1 MATFNWGTLFFFNK
15 ALFTFSFFRKVK
27 FNKVWVWI
35 AECILLTTQLCKAE
49 VTGLFKT
56 QYLPWVQWNKAR
68 LKSGVC
74 VCVCWCLGTLLVV
87 DWVRGLCGAIS
98 PPLTGCSGLEDGW
111 RLAVICMQCAGRCL
125 ITAVCREVSYQ
136 FCTALQCQQYI
147 CRNVTV
153 VQDDIIFLSRVKGGV
168 EVVKISNIEHKIV

>member
-68 LKSGVC
+68 LKSGVY
-74 VCVCWCLGTLLVV
+74 VCVCRCVEVSGYVVGSWLSARTVWTIQSATHGLLRARG
-87 DWVRGLCGAIS
+87 WVEVGSNLH
-98 PPLTGCSGLEDGW
+98 
-111 RLAVICMQCAGRCL
+111 
-125 ITAVCREVSYQ
+125 AVCREVSYHCSVQ
-136 FCTALQCQQYI
+136 GGVLSILHCTAVSTVHLQECHSCPRWHNFFI
-147 CRNVTV
+147 
-153 VQDDIIFLSRVKGGV
+153 KGKGWRRSS
-168 EVVKISNIEHKIV
+168 KNI